1 MRRSATIDATAI
13 LGGLSGGEHGSEDG
27 VTSAVLDAAGALLS
41 RHGLGRWSMDDVA
54 TVAGVGRATV
64 YRRFASREELV
75 NATLARDLQRFFAT
89 VADAVAGIP
98 DLTGKVVEGILV
110 GVRVARTTLLPELLR
125 TDAGLATSLL
135 NSGPVL
141 EAGRAALVRQY
152 ETMTG
157 ANVARSQRADVEL
170 VAEALI
176 RLGLSFLLVPG
187 SSVDF
192 DDDAS
197 ARKALRRLVGPM
209 LENRRDGVPPS

>member
-1 MRRSATIDATAI
+1 MRRAATIDATAI
-13 LGGLSGGEHGSEDG
+13 LDGISAGEHDIEDP
-27 VTSAVLDAAGALLS
+27 VTSAVLDAAGSLLS
-41 RHGLGRWSMDDVA
+41 RHGLGRWSMDEVA

-89 VADAVAGIP
+89 VADAVSEIP
-98 DLTGKVVEGILV
+98 DLTGKVVEGFLV
-110 GVRVARTTLLPELLR
+110 GVRAARTTLLPELFR
-125 TDAGLATSLL
+125 TDAGLAMSLL

-141 EAGRAALVRQY
+141 EAGSAALVRQY

-157 ANVARSQRADVEL
+157 ARLATSERADVEL

-176 RLGLSFLLVPG
+176 RLALSHLLVPG

-192 DDDAS
+192 DDDSA

-209 LENRRDGVPPS
+209 LENRRGGGPPS